1 MILSIWVKYTFSVC
15 QVSMFYTIKSPSA
28 MIFKITD
35 NILVQQV
42 GSIRAICIL
51 IQEITVDLL
60 LAGVSAI
67 CE

>member
-1 MILSIWVKYTFSVC
+1 
-15 QVSMFYTIKSPSA
+15 MFYTIEAPSA
-28 MIFKITD
+28 MIFKITN

-60 LAGVSAI
+60 LAGNGAI